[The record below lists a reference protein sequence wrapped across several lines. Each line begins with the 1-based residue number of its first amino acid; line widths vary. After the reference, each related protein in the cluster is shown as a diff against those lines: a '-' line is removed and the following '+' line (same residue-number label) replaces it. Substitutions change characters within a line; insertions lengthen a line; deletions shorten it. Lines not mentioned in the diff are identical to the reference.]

1 MRNKKTEGGNMKRT
15 MSLAILVAV
24 LQILFIALACAPAA
38 PATPVTEP
46 AKQAQ
51 PVVLKQSLVTPA
63 THLYTT
69 LCQAYNDRIAKATE
83 GRVKIELYSSSALC
97 PPADELSATR
107 SGSIDS
113 AVTVFSYIT
122 GQIPFFTFATLPWVS
137 PPNYK
142 DIVPFYQESLPVVEK
157 AVEKYNVKVLYF
169 IVTPDAYC
177 LDTKKEVRTPADV
190 KGLKIRGSGGAI
202 DELIQNWGASVVTL
216 PLSESY
222 TAIQRGIVDGSVN
235 TFPSLAG
242 YKLNEVAPYIC
253 DLKIGMNGW
262 IVYVNKDKWNL
273 ISSADQKTILD
284 LTPGFVL
291 EMAYANDYV
300 TNNIRK
306 AFPETGFTAY
316 TPTDAEM
323 VLWKAGVKD
332 IWDNYAKSSPE
343 AKQQVEIIK
352 KYGGGP

>member
-1 MRNKKTEGGNMKRT
+1 MKRT
-15 MSLAILVAV
+15 MSLTILVAI
-24 LQILFIALACAPAA
+24 LQILFIVSGCTPAA
-38 PATPVTEP
+38 QQAPSAEPV
-46 AKQAQ
+46 KQQAA
-51 PVVLKQSLVTPA
+51 PIVIKQSLVTPA
-63 THLYTT
+63 THTYTT
-69 LCQAYNDRIAKATE
+69 LCQAYNDRIEKVTE
-83 GRVKIELYSSSALC
+83 GRVKIELYSSSSLC
-97 PPADELSATR
+97 PAADELSATR

-122 GQIPFFTFATLPWVS
+122 GQVPFFTFATLPWVS

-142 DIVPFYQESLPVVEK
+142 DIIPFYQESLPVVEK

-190 KGLKIRGSGGAI
+190 KGLKIRGSGGAV

-262 IVYVNKDKWNL
+262 IVYINKDKWDL
-273 ISSADQKTILD
+273 ISSADQKAILD
-284 LTPGFVL
+284 LTPDFVL
-291 EMAYANDYV
+291 EMAYANDWV
-300 TNNIRK
+300 TNNIRES
-306 AFPETGFTAY
+306 FPELGFISY
-316 TPTDAEM
+316 TPTADEM
-323 VLWKAGVKD
+323 KLWKQGAQD

-343 AKQQVEIIK
+343 AQQQVEIIK